1 MRTRKQAIAL
11 CLGLVSGS
19 LAADSGS
26 QFTSRVFFLI
36 NEPSPYQVQ
45 RSRKVIEREFAD
57 SIGSSP
63 ELHGFRYQVQAEGNQ
78 LVFSMITASKLQAPV
93 QKAVSEIV
101 GRLNGIVETKGRY
114 DLTRIPLNATDQDNY
129 LEVIL
134 DDTGTRIRSIVAK
147 AIALRDL
154 LSELKTQF
162 GEESVDLLYPRGATK
177 EVLPRFSYLISGEC
191 AAKQLDWS
199 FKALQPKTLDETVRE
214 LAKLFNLAVESHQG
228 TYIFTGECQGLA
240 KLGLPSQ
247 TAFLPTRWVPLGE
260 LPGPRSYPLPVR
272 VGTP

>member
-1 MRTRKQAIAL
+1 MRKKQAL
-11 CLGLVSGS
+11 VFCVGLLSS
-19 LAADSGS
+19 TLAADNGA
-26 QFTSRVFFLI
+26 QFTSRVFFFI

-45 RSRKVIEREFAD
+45 RSRKLIEKEFAD

-63 ELHGFRYQVQAEGNQ
+63 ELNGFRYQVQAEGNQ
-78 LVFSMITASKLQAPV
+78 VVFSMITASELQAPV

-101 GRLNGIVETKGRY
+101 GQLNGRVRTRGRY
-114 DLTRIPLNATDQDNY
+114 DFLRTRLGGTDLDNY

-134 DDTGTRIRSIVAK
+134 DDTGTRIRSIVAR

-162 GEESVDLLYPRGATK
+162 GEESVGYPPVGVKNGA
-177 EVLPRFSYLISGEC
+177 LARFSYLISGDC

-199 FKALQPKTLDETVRE
+199 FKAVEPKSLDETVRE
-214 LAKLFNLAVESHQG
+214 LAKLFNLSVENHQG

-240 KLGLPSQ
+240 KLGPPSQ
-247 TAFLPTRWVPLGE
+247 AVFLPTRWAPIADLPLV
-260 LPGPRSYPLPVR
+260 RNQPLPVST
-272 VGTP
+272 VTP